1 MSAREIIEKENIIIN
16 NGAFYKKVCLENCP
30 HTTTCNYC
38 EHKMDKQD
46 FDIIYNAIQ
55 HNQI

>member
-1 MSAREIIEKENIIIN
+1 MSVREIIEKENIIIN

-38 EHKMDKQD
+38 EHKLNKQD

-55 HNQI
+55 HN